1 MIYLQPWH
9 LSKIDESFFLIMM
22 VARKIARLTS
32 NLHFCQFG
40 IPTNY
45 IITSSTL
52 SSTFSSLT
60 SIHSSHY
67 FIEKSLASQH
77 GIHTSECL
85 RRKNIEQYRE
95 YREKI
100 RRKTTRGKI
109 MVHALASMICLTEC
123 LLHILTSFIFIFIR
137 TWIPQIYIQ

>member
-1 MIYLQPWH
+1 MIHLLSWH
-9 LSKIDESFFLIMM
+9 RNKIGESFFMRIM
-22 VARKIARLTS
+22 VARNIVRLTS

-45 IITSSTL
+45 NITSSTL

-60 SIHSSHY
+60 PIYSSHY
-67 FIEKSLASQH
+67 SIRKSLASQH
-77 GIHTSECL
+77 GIHTSDCL

-109 MVHALASMICLTEC
+109 MIQALASMICTIDC

-137 TWIPQIYIQ
+137 TWIHQIYIQ